1 MADLTENKGNVK
13 ADVGQECAVP
23 DVILKSA
30 VQAWQGGALFRD
42 PNVAGA
48 PLVTSPSGNPMLDAY
63 GVAACNQLGD
73 GLRAGLLD
81 IGLHE
86 RENSATSG
94 ETIPSYFPLGWPV
107 YAKDNQT
114 VSMTD
119 GGGLYPR
126 QGHFGGFSKAGK
138 PLVWVG
144 FCPYAREHI
153 TITVQKGHA
162 DLDAAAASQ
171 AFTLYTLPGPAV
183 VVGPP
188 WIRSLTAFS
197 GGGTGSAT
205 VAIGVDSD
213 PDAIGDERDIF
224 TGAAAVPAAM
234 TAGVNGAAGYPL
246 AAGGAIKATFV
257 ADTTVAAFTA
267 GAVVISL
274 RLKPGSY

>member
-1 MADLTENKGNVK
+1 MADLSDNRSRIP
-13 ADVGQECAVP
+13 AALGQRLIVP
-23 DVILKSA
+23 DVALKSG
-30 VQAWQGGALFRD
+30 VQMWENGALFRD
-42 PNVAGA
+42 PNVSGA
-48 PLVTSPSGNPMLDAY
+48 PLVTAPSGSPMLDAY
-63 GVAACNQLGD
+63 GVATVNQLGD
-73 GLRAGLLD
+73 GLRAAVLD
-81 IGLHE
+81 TGPHE
-86 RENSATSG
+86 RENSSAG
-94 ETIPSYFPLGWPV
+94 NAIPSYLPLGWPV
-107 YAKDNQT
+107 YAPDNQS
-114 VSMTD
+114 VSLTD
-119 GGGLYPR
+119 GGGLYPKL
-126 QGHFGGFSKAGK
+126 GHHGGFSKSGK
-138 PLVWVG
+138 PLVWIG
-144 FCPYAREHI
+144 FCPYAREHL

-162 DLDAAAASQ
+162 DLTDADTTQ
-171 AFTLYTLPGPAV
+171 DFTLYTLPGPAV

-246 AAGGAIKATFV
+246 TAGGAIKATFV

-274 RLKPGSY
+274 RLKLGSY

>member
-1 MADLTENKGNVK
+1 MSDLTENKGSTK

-30 VQAWQGGALFRD
+30 SQMWTGGALFRD

-48 PLVTSPSGNPMLDAY
+48 PLVVSPSGSPMLDAY
-63 GVAACNQLGD
+63 GVATCNQLGD
-73 GLRAGLLD
+73 GLRAALLD

-126 QGHFGGFSKAGK
+126 QGHFGGFSKSGK
-138 PLVWVG
+138 PLVWIA
-144 FCPYAREHI
+144 FCPYAREFL

-162 DLDAAAASQ
+162 DLDAAAVTQ

-183 VVGPP
+183 VMGPP
-188 WIRSLTAFS
+188 WIRSLMAFS
-197 GGGTGSAT
+197 GGGTASAT
-205 VAIGVDSD
+205 LAIGIDSD

-224 TGAAAVPAAM
+224 TGAAAAPAAM

-246 AAGGAIKATFV
+246 AAGSVIKATFV
-257 ADTTVAAFTA
+257 ADTTVAAYSA
-267 GAVVISL
+267 GAVVASF
-274 RLKPGSY
+274 RLKLGSY